1 MKKLL
6 FFIILL
12 IPFYINA
19 DTYDAAKDV
28 AGEYMDTGDYKFSYE
43 KYIYTP
49 TNTSA
54 FYNNDNRIYSLGR
67 IWNNYI

>member
-6 FFIILL
+6 FFLILL
-12 IPFYINA
+12 IPVCINA
-19 DTYDAAKDV
+19 ITYEAVKGI

-49 TNTSA
+49 QIQKKNIK
-54 FYNNDNRIYSLGR
+54 F
-67 IWNNYI
+67 